1 MQESSS
7 RKAQL
12 ENQFL
17 GIINA
22 LNPAQRE
29 AVEHTEGPVMV
40 LAGPGTGK
48 TQLLAARIGYILY
61 NTDTQPYNILCLT
74 YTEAGVA
81 AMRDRLKSFIGSS
94 ANQVRIHTFHS
105 YCHTIIQDHFHLFG
119 RSELEPLD
127 ELERIEIVRAMIDEL
142 PVQNILKQ
150 SNLPYINE
158 KKISAFLRMMKS
170 ETWSVEEVKKA
181 TASYIE
187 SLPEREEFIY
197 KRKYKEFAKGDLKE
211 NMVLKEKIKM
221 QKLDAAA
228 DLFPVY
234 KEKLKKA
241 QRYDFEDMII
251 WVLNAFKNNPD
262 LLQEQQEQFYYILVD
277 EFQDTNGAQYDLI
290 DQLISFWEEPNIFV
304 VGDDD
309 QSIFEF
315 QGARLSNTKD
325 FIEKYQAQLKM
336 IMLNQNYRSSKNIL
350 EASAHL
356 INYNDTRLKH
366 ILDPDANHVLSASNP
381 KVSDSTFEPE
391 IQVYRNL
398 FQEQIA
404 IVDKIETSYLNK
416 EDLSE
421 IAIIYA
427 KHKQVEIIEDLLLKK
442 NIPFQTR
449 RRKDILS
456 HFIVEEILYFLS
468 FIEKEK
474 RQPLRGD
481 YFLIKILHFELL
493 QLNPND
499 FAKMQFY
506 MASHKED
513 LDKSWRQLIGNESL
527 LEELGIKDIQKLLKL
542 SETFNELIILS
553 ERIAVPEMVQK
564 LVNALGILQYV
575 INHESHKE
583 YLQILRTF
591 FNYIEVET
599 KKDKRQN
606 LKTFIERLQKMQEL
620 NISIPMT
627 KVYGNELGVNLL
639 TAHSSKG
646 LEFGTVYMIDCL
658 KSKWEPG
665 RSNQFNF
672 SMPDTLTFSGDD
684 DSLEAKR
691 RLFYVSMTRAKEKL
705 YFSYALEDNKNKPQ
719 QNTLFLD
726 ELIEQ
731 EDFKK
736 TEIDEDEAVTTK
748 ALFESMT
755 VAPSLL
761 INENIDVDK
770 LIENFEMSASAL
782 NSYLDCPLRF
792 YYEQILKVPSLNSEA
807 ATYGTA
813 IHNALRSF
821 FDKRNHAQSEEEQAT
836 KNDLIHFFQKE
847 MNNYVSNFSDA
858 GFKFRLEKGMM
869 VLSNLFDQQK
879 DSWPEK
885 VKLELPLRNVNYR
898 EVQLKGFIDRLDIQ
912 DEQHAII
919 VDYKTGSNPLAKLR
933 KPTKANP
940 YGGTYW
946 RQLVFYKILC
956 EAAPELKQTIT
967 AAAVASLEPDEKGM
981 LNNHSISI
989 QDDDLKL
996 IGGLIEESWES
1007 IKNKEFEQGCG
1018 KPTCDWCT
1026 LISKHTKQAERAPE
1040 L

>member
-1 MQESSS
+1 MQESTS

-17 GIINA
+17 GILNA
-22 LNPAQRE
+22 LNPAQKE

-48 TQLLAARIGYILY
+48 TQLLAARIGFILY
-61 NTDTQPYNILCLT
+61 NTDTQPHNILCLT

-119 RSELEPLD
+119 RSDLEPLD
-127 ELERIEIVRAMIDEL
+127 DLERIEIVRAMIDEL
-142 PVQNILKQ
+142 PIDNILKQ

-158 KKISAFLRMMKS
+158 KKISSFLRMMKS
-170 ETWSVEEVKKA
+170 ETWSVEEVKNA
-181 TASYIE
+181 TASYLE
-187 SLPEREEFIY
+187 GLPEREEFIY
-197 KRKYKEFAKGDLKE
+197 KRKYKNFAKGDVKE
-211 NMVLKEKIKM
+211 HLILKEKIKM
-221 QKLDAAA
+221 QKLNAAA
-228 DLFPVY
+228 DLFSVY
-234 KEKLKKA
+234 ANKLKKA

-277 EFQDTNGAQYDLI
+277 EFQDTNGSQYDLI
-290 DQLISFWEEPNIFV
+290 DALISFWEEPNIFV

-325 FIEKYQAQLKM
+325 FIEKYQDQLKM
-336 IMLNQNYRSSKNIL
+336 ILLNQNYRSSKKIL
-350 EASAHL
+350 DASAHL
-356 INYNDTRLKH
+356 IKYNDTRLKN
-366 ILDPDANHVLSASNP
+366 ILDPNAEQSLVASNP
-381 KVSDSTFEPE
+381 KVANATFEPE
-391 IQVYRNL
+391 IQIYRNV
-398 FQEQIA
+398 FQEQIS
-404 IVDKIETSYLNK
+404 IVDKIETSWLNK

-427 KHKQVEIIEDLLLKK
+427 KHKQVEVIEDLLLKK

-499 FAKMQFY
+499 FAKLQFY
-506 MASHKED
+506 MASRRD
-513 LDKSWRQLIGNESL
+513 DPTRSWRQLIGNENL
-527 LEELGIKDIQKLLKL
+527 LEELGIKDISKLLKL
-542 SETFNELIILS
+542 SETFNELILLS

-564 LVNALGILQYV
+564 LVNALGILQYT
-575 INHESHKE
+575 INHENHKE

-606 LKTFIERLQKMQEL
+606 LRTFLERLQKMQEM

-665 RSNQFNF
+665 RSNLFSF

-684 DSLEAKR
+684 DSIEAKR
-691 RLFYVSMTRAKEKL
+691 RLFYVSMTRAKEQL
-705 YFSYALEDNKNKPQ
+705 YFSYALENDKNRPQ

-726 ELIEQ
+726 ELLEK
-731 EDFKK
+731 ESFKK
-736 TEIDEDEAVTTK
+736 TEVDEDEDITTK

-755 VAPSLL
+755 VAPNLL

-770 LIENFEMSASAL
+770 LIDNFEMSASAL

-813 IHNALRSF
+813 MHNALRSF
-821 FDKRNHAQSEEEQAT
+821 FDKRNSVTEEDDIPV
-836 KNDLIHFFQKE
+836 KNDLLEYFKKE
-847 MNNYVSNFSDA
+847 MDNYISNFSDA
-858 GFKFRLEKGMM
+858 GFKFRSEKGEM
-869 VLSNLFDQQK
+869 VLSKLYDQQK
-879 DSWPEK
+879 DSWPNK

-898 EVQLKGFIDRLDIQ
+898 DVQLKGFIDRLDIQ
-912 DEQHAII
+912 DENHAVII
-919 VDYKTGSNPLAKLR
+919 DYKTGSNPLSKLR

-940 YGGTYW
+940 HGGTYW

-956 EAAPELKQTIT
+956 EAAPDFKKKIT
-967 AAAVASLEPDEKGM
+967 GAAVSSLEPDEKGL
-981 LNNHSISI
+981 LNNHSIII

-996 IGGLIEESWES
+996 VGSLIEDSWES
-1007 IKNKEFEQGCG
+1007 IKNKEFKEGCG

-1026 LISKHTKQAERAPE
+1026 LIHKHTMQAERAPE
-1040 L
+1040 I